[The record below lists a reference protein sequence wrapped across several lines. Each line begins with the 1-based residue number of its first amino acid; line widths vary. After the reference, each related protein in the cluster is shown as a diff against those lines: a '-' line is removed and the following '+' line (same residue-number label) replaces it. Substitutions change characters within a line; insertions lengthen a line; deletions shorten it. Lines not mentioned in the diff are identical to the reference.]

1 MWVTMTRDG
10 GQRVRG
16 TIVRVYPSFLVQ
28 KGIELAI
35 ELQTGAFTSILA
47 TERASRWDFVA
58 VGQDEEFG
66 GVDVTQV
73 LERVGQRLQLA
84 QRQLDMA
91 RVVLTGVSE
100 SLRARGV
107 GRRTSWS
114 LTTPLMQQTAASS
127 SSGSAETSPAWLDTR
142 QSKLSWW
149 D

>member
-1 MWVTMTRDG
+1 MTTTRDG
-10 GQRVRG
+10 GPRVRG
-16 TIVRVYPSFLVQ
+16 KIVRVYPSFLVQ

-47 TERASRWDFVA
+47 SERASRWDFVA
-58 VGQDEEFG
+58 LEEDEASA
-66 GVDVTQV
+66 GVKVTQE
-73 LERVGQRLQLA
+73 LQRVGQRLQFA

-91 RVVLTGVSE
+91 RVILTGVSE

-107 GRRTSWS
+107 VRRTSWS
-114 LTTPLMQQTAASS
+114 LATPLIEQTTASS
-127 SSGSAETSPAWLDTR
+127 SSGSPETSPARLDTR